1 MSSLFFSCELSVA
14 GRLWMDQ
21 LIESVCKIA
30 KNVLIYPSQVIKGD
44 LLPWSMDAAT
54 ARVYGK
60 KASRVQE

>member
-1 MSSLFFSCELSVA
+1 
-14 GRLWMDQ
+14 MDQ